1 MFNFIVYEDE
11 EKFREKYHYIILKF
25 IGDSNLAYK
34 IIDISKY
41 TKQEAERI
49 RNLSGNNI
57 YILDIE
63 VPGKSGLDLAREIR
77 HNGDWKSQIIIVTSH
92 DDLKNFDYQS
102 SMLMLAFIT
111 KYYDLEMKLYKMIAK
126 AHKILTSDKLITF
139 KRDSKIYNISIND
152 VLLFEKKEYE
162 TNAIVVTKDNEY
174 LTDKLL
180 KKWEEE
186 LSNDPRFVRTFKNTI
201 VNIYNIKE
209 IDLDRDEITLVN
221 NRRVL
226 LSRNYKKKI
235 KEIAKLLEEGK
246 V

>member
-1 MFNFIVYEDE
+1 
-11 EKFREKYHYIILKF
+11 
-25 IGDSNLAYK
+25 
-34 IIDISKY
+34 
-41 TKQEAERI
+41 
-49 RNLSGNNI
+49 
-57 YILDIE
+57 
-63 VPGKSGLDLAREIR
+63 
-77 HNGDWKSQIIIVTSH
+77 
-92 DDLKNFDYQS
+92 
-102 SMLMLAFIT
+102 MLAFIT
-111 KYYDLEMKLYKMIAK
+111 KFYNLEIELYKVIAK

-235 KEIAKLLEEGK
+235 KEIAKILEEGK